1 MSSIDTFNDA
11 LRAMTAEQ
19 SEDVSFSSFLD
30 NTVSSKRVQ
39 FISCLTA
46 SNST

>member
-11 LRAMTAEQ
+11 LCAMAAEQ
-19 SEDVSFSSFLD
+19 TEDVSFSFLD

-39 FISCLTA
+39 FIPCLTA